1 MYSGNITQKGE
12 NMKFFAIA
20 TATAVTIVG
29 VHMLIG
35 WVVYNLPIVSIL
47 LIMTGFIGFAIA
59 LLNDL
64 GVIRIEMSKVL
75 NRASR

>member
-20 TATAVTIVG
+20 TATALTIVG

-35 WVVYNLPIVSIL
+35 WVAYNLPIVSIL
-47 LIMTGFIGFAIA
+47 LIMSGFVWFALA
-59 LLNDL
+59 LLDDL
-64 GVIRIEMSKVL
+64 GVIKIEMSKVL